1 MFHGYLTFTGTN
13 QPLIFSFG
21 VKYLS
26 KCAFFCPA
34 VPTINLGTFSHTSP
48 SPSFILFSKTSALL
62 LKQLNIILSPSLL
75 LQVQC
80 KPSSSSLISLLTNTF
95 FFRGATV
102 ITNNWSRQFPAKC
115 LVGFHCT
122 YDKTPNLSNC
132 SYRDPAPESLPSPF
146 LTACLLIPKCGRLF
160 PVLCQRWAFLSW
172 KHFFFFFLLSFFLLS
187 SICWNQWPSMLAT
200 NYNHSG
206 EILIHASTQTSFL
219 ASVLFVWSRARHS

>member
-1 MFHGYLTFTGTN
+1 MHLTSKLASLDSFLRPIYPTDYLTPLLECFTGILQFTGTN

-48 SPSFILFSKTSALL
+48 SPSFVLFSKTSALL

-95 FFRGATV
+95 FFTEEL
-102 ITNNWSRQFPAKC
+102 Q
-115 LVGFHCT
+115 
-122 YDKTPNLSNC
+122 
-132 SYRDPAPESLPSPF
+132 
-146 LTACLLIPKCGRLF
+146 
-160 PVLCQRWAFLSW
+160 
-172 KHFFFFFLLSFFLLS
+172 
-187 SICWNQWPSMLAT
+187 
-200 NYNHSG
+200 
-206 EILIHASTQTSFL
+206 
-219 ASVLFVWSRARHS
+219 